1 MIEQKVKALIQNK
14 GLLQKT
20 GAERAGYPERTFSR
34 MLNGYTPIRDTDVW
48 KIAQALGVTPN
59 ELYEIADHAGNG
71 VKIQFAV
78 DDKIIGETVA
88 YDVKALP
95 QACP

>member
-1 MIEQKVKALIQNK
+1 MVEQKVKALIQSK

-20 GAERAGYPERTFSR
+20 VAEMAGYPERTFSR
-34 MLNGYTPIRDTDVW
+34 MLNGHTPIRDADVW
-48 KIAQALGVTPN
+48 KIAQALGLTPN
-59 ELYEIADHAGNG
+59 ELYGIADHAENG

-78 DDKIIGETVA
+78 D
-88 YDVKALP
+88 YDIKVLS